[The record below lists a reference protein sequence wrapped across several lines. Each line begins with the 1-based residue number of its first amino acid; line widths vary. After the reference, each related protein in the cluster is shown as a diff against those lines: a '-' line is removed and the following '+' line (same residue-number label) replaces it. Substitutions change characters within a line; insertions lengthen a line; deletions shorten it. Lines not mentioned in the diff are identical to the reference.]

1 MLIAST
7 YCQQE
12 GCSIPLPS
20 DDTVEIILRNL
31 YKNQLGDNR
40 DMFNLEQFAY
50 TCQAVSSMRGRYR
63 SLSVVARFTAGG
75 SSTLQFGQFQ
85 LMINCFYNE
94 WDGSDLVLLDE
105 SIFTIPLH
113 VNCSS
118 CSRTD
123 ANNRANCVGEY
134 YDYSKNLKQIPA

>member
-7 YCQQE
+7 YCQQQ

-20 DDTVEIILRNL
+20 GSLVQTILRNL
-31 YKNQLGDNR
+31 YINQVGDN
-40 DMFNLEQFAY
+40 DAVVTLEQFAY
-50 TCQAVSSMRGRYR
+50 TCQAVSSRGRYR
-63 SLSVVARFTAGG
+63 SLSVVARFTA

-85 LMINCFYNE
+85 LNCLFDD

-118 CSRTD
+118 CTKTD
-123 ANNRANCVGEY
+123 ANRANCVGES
-134 YDYSKNLKQIPA
+134 YD